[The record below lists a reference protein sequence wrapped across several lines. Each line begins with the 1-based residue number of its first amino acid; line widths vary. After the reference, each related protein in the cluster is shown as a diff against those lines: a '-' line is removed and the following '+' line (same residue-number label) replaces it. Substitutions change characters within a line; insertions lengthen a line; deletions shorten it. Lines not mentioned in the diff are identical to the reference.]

1 VLEQAFT
8 QVTEISIWV
17 SGWRY
22 ALVNLHHAH
31 AFPRSPLMEF
41 LGWLENTW
49 IANEIRTVP
58 WLYPMFETGHYIG
71 LSLLVGGIMLIDL
84 RVLGFASRLPLKS
97 MIGLLPFVW
106 VGFIINVLT
115 GSMLFIYGATNFGTN
130 PAFMLKMGFM
140 VVAGLNALAFDL
152 SVRRS
157 GGTWVAADR
166 PPTLVKGFATL
177 SLVFWVC
184 VVTTGRWMAY
194 L

>member
-1 VLEQAFT
+1 
-8 QVTEISIWV
+8 
-17 SGWRY
+17 
-22 ALVNLHHAH
+22 
-31 AFPRSPLMEF
+31 MEF
-41 LGWLENTW
+41 LAWLETTP
-49 IANEIRTVP
+49 IANAIRTIP
-58 WLYPMFETGHYIG
+58 WLYPTFETGHYIG

-84 RVLGFASRLPLKS
+84 RVLGFARRLPLKS

-106 VGFIINVLT
+106 AGFVINVLT

-130 PAFMLKMGFM
+130 KAFMLKMAFM

-157 GGTWVAADR
+157 HGSWVAADR
-166 PPTLVKGFATL
+166 PPALVKGFATA

>member
-1 VLEQAFT
+1 
-8 QVTEISIWV
+8 
-17 SGWRY
+17 
-22 ALVNLHHAH
+22 
-31 AFPRSPLMEF
+31 MEF
-41 LGWLENTW
+41 LAWLENTP
-49 IANEIRTVP
+49 IANAIRTIP
-58 WLYPMFETGHYIG
+58 WLYPTFETGHYIG

-84 RVLGFASRLPLKS
+84 RVLGVARALPLKS

-106 VGFIINVLT
+106 VGFAINVFT

-130 PAFMLKMGFM
+130 AAFILKMGFM
-140 VVAGLNALAFDL
+140 LVAGLNALAFDL

-157 GGTWVAADR
+157 GGSWVAADR

>member
-1 VLEQAFT
+1 
-8 QVTEISIWV
+8 
-17 SGWRY
+17 
-22 ALVNLHHAH
+22 
-31 AFPRSPLMEF
+31 MEF
-41 LGWLENTW
+41 LVWLESTP
-49 IANEIRTVP
+49 IASAIRTIP
-58 WLYPMFETGHYIG
+58 WLYPTFETGHYIG

-84 RVLGFASRLPLKS
+84 RVLGFARALPLKS

-106 VGFIINVLT
+106 AGFVINVLT

-130 PAFMLKMGFM
+130 KAFILKMAFM

-157 GGTWVAADR
+157 RGSWVAADR
-166 PPTLVKGFATL
+166 PPTLVKGFATA